1 MSQIEAKEIKWKSL
15 LEQAVKEPGTVSKAY
30 SAFWNY
36 STGNQLLAAIECAL
50 RNIPIGPLASFMG
63 WKEKGRHVKKGE
75 KAIGLWMPV
84 TRKRKATDDKPTDE
98 AEAYTTFIFRNH
110 WFVLAQTD
118 GADYQPEPV
127 PGWSKEQAL
136 SVLDIAEMPFSET
149 NGNIQGYAIRRQVA
163 INPLAQHP
171 HRTLMHELAHVVL
184 GHTAEMMSDSE
195 RTPRNLEEAEAEATA
210 MLVCESLGL
219 PGADEARGYIQ
230 GWLRGEAIP
239 DSSARRIFG
248 AADKILKAGRPS
260 AK

>member
-1 MSQIEAKEIKWKSL
+1 MSQIETKEIKWKSL
-15 LEQAVKEPGTVSKAY
+15 LEQAVKEPGAVSKAY

-63 WKEKGRHVKKGE
+63 WKEKGRHVKRGE
-75 KAIGLWMPV
+75 KAIGLWMPI
-84 TRKRKATDDKPTDE
+84 TRKRTEKKADSTE
-98 AEAYTTFIFRNH
+98 EQEAYTTFIFRNH
-110 WFVLAQTD
+110 WFVLAQTE
-118 GADYQPEPV
+118 GAEYKPEPI

-136 SVLDIAEMPFSET
+136 SGLDIAEVPFSET

-163 INPLAQHP
+163 INPLAEHP

-210 MLVCESLGL
+210 MLGMRIAWL
-219 PGADEARGYIQ
+219 ARC
-230 GWLRGEAIP
+230 R
-239 DSSARRIFG
+239 
-248 AADKILKAGRPS
+248 
-260 AK
+260 

>member
-1 MSQIEAKEIKWKSL
+1 MSQIEAKEIKWKAL

-36 STGNQLLAAIECAL
+36 STGNQILATIECYM
-50 RNIPIGPLASFMG
+50 RNIPVRPLASFMA

-84 TRKRKATDDKPTDE
+84 TRKRTITKGDGTEEE
-98 AEAYTTFIFRNH
+98 AGYTGFIFRNH

-118 GADYQPEPV
+118 GAEYKPEPV

-136 SVLDIAEMPFSET
+136 VALDIAETEFTET
-149 NGNIQGYAIRRQVA
+149 NGNIQGYAIQRRIA

-171 HRTLMHELAHVVL
+171 HRTLMHELAHIVL
-184 GHTAEMMSDSE
+184 GHTADMMSDSE

-210 MLVCESLGL
+210 MLICESLGL

>member
-1 MSQIEAKEIKWKSL
+1 MSQVEAKEIKWKSL
-15 LEQAVKEPGTVSKAY
+15 LEQAIQEPGTVSKAY
-30 SAFWNY
+30 SAFWSY
-36 STGNQLLAAIECAL
+36 STGNQLLATIECAV
-50 RNIPIGPLASFMG
+50 RNIPIGPMASFMG

-84 TRKRKATDDKPTDE
+84 THKRKATDDKSTDE
-98 AEAYTTFIFRNH
+98 AEVYTTFIFRNH
-110 WFVLAQTD
+110 WFVLAQTE
-118 GADYQPEPV
+118 GAEYKPEPI
-127 PGWSKEQAL
+127 PGWSKQQAL
-136 SVLDIAEMPFSET
+136 EALNITETPFEHID
-149 NGNIQGYAIRRQVA
+149 GNCQGYAIRRQVA

>member
-15 LEQAVKEPGTVSKAY
+15 LEQAVREPGTVSKAY

-36 STGNQLLAAIECAL
+36 STGNQLLAAIECAV

-84 TRKRKATDDKPTDE
+84 TRKRKATDDKSTDE
-98 AEAYTTFIFRNH
+98 AEVYTTFIFRNH
-110 WFVLAQTD
+110 WFVLAQTE
-118 GADYQPEPV
+118 GAEYKPEPI
-127 PGWSKEQAL
+127 PGWSKEQDL
-136 SVLDIAEMPFSET
+136 SVLDITEAPFSET
-149 NGNIQGYAIRRQVA
+149 NGNIQGYAIQRRIA

-195 RTPRNLEEAEAEATA
+195 RTPRNLQEAEAEATA